1 MSNTEYVQF
10 ATTMKKSLLL
20 IAALFIS
27 TSTQAQ
33 VGITVEPFAGLSFP
47 TDSDFGDAFE
57 TGLTLGARAGYAITD
72 AVKATVG
79 FSYGRYSS
87 KDSFV
92 DVESAA
98 AKSAGLSGVQ
108 GFDPSATYT
117 LFGIRGGVRY
127 GAAVNETVGWFGGVE
142 VGPTNQKIKSD
153 FGSTDGEWD
162 LTLGVYAGAQYY
174 FTPTASV
181 GFGPSFSVI
190 FAEESYHFLDVV
202 VLVAFDL

>member
-1 MSNTEYVQF
+1 
-10 ATTMKKSLLL
+10 MKKSLLL
-20 IAALFIS
+20 VASLFIA
-27 TSTQAQ
+27 TSTNAQ

-57 TGLTLGARAGYAITD
+57 TGLTLGGRAGYAVTD
-72 AVKATVG
+72 AIKATVG
-79 FSYGRYSS
+79 FSYSRYSS

-92 DVESAA
+92 DEQVAA
-98 AKSAGLSGVQ
+98 AKSAGLAGVQ
-108 GFDPSATYT
+108 GFDPSANFI
-117 LFGIRGGVRY
+117 LFGLRGGVQY
-127 GAAVNETVGWFGGVE
+127 GGAVNETVGYFAGVE
-142 VGPTNQKIKSD
+142 VGPTNQKIKTD
-153 FGSTDGEWD
+153 FGSSDGEWD
-162 LTLGVYAGAQYY
+162 LTLGVYAGGRYY